1 MSFKSVYRFQKYI
14 PGDKLVIRTQS
25 LGDLEGYI
33 AACITFE
40 EEDYY
45 LFIYPIDYDVFDSI
59 NRYKLSSLIIAG
71 EGSKFEVLSHNRK
84 SNVCNEN
91 YCNICKVGNVLGKN
105 ECKKYCSNTYI
116 FDSDFFYLRDSVKC
130 NILGNS
136 YKVTACGLDLGKI
149 LSPDDSRGE
158 FRWYS
163 ELSRLED
170 FFVLRNDKRKLLI
183 SPTTGVFNTCTTLS
197 VKYYQRLVDFF
208 ENHSRIHFMDHMI
221 YFFESNYFSISREK
235 ISGLNFRKGYSLM
248 PGYSQCKYC
257 FFDKPDCKSCKSKY
271 SIWLGNTE
279 NLITGET

>member
-45 LFIYPIDYDVFDSI
+45 LFIYPIDHDVFDSI
-59 NRYKLSSLIIAG
+59 KRYKLSSLIIAG
-71 EGSKFEVLSHNRK
+71 EGSKFEVLSHSRIK
-84 SNVCNEN
+84 NVCNEN
-91 YCNICKVGNVLGKN
+91 YCNICKVGNVLGKD
-105 ECKKYCSNTYI
+105 ECKKYCPNTYI
-116 FDSDFFYLRDSVKC
+116 FDPDFFYLRDSVKC

-149 LSPDDSRGE
+149 LSPDNSRGVY
-158 FRWYS
+158 FNWYS
-163 ELSRLED
+163 DLSRLED
-170 FFVLRNDKRKLLI
+170 FFVLNNKRKLLT
-183 SPTTGVFNTCTTLS
+183 SPTTGIFNTYTTLS
-197 VKYYQRLVDFF
+197 VGDYQRLVDFF

-221 YFFESNYFSISREK
+221 YFFESNYFPISREK

-248 PGYSQCKYC
+248 PGYSQCKCCY
-257 FFDKPDCKSCKSKY
+257 FDKSECKSCRSKY